1 MAKKTKTS
9 RNAKSVVSEV
19 NAKMGKN
26 VLHMAT
32 DPRYQVHRVPTGVL
46 AMERVTG
53 GGFVRGRHVEL
64 FGDESAGKSLVAYQT
79 MALAQERGEVCALI
93 DGEHV
98 FDDQW
103 FERLGGY
110 VDDLILF
117 QPDNAEEAIKV
128 LMLFAESSREV
139 NGVSVAC
146 IDSVASMLPKE
157 ELEKDVEEGDD
168 RVASRARM
176 MSRLLRR
183 VTAMNRNTLFL
194 WTNHVTDKIG
204 TYAGGWTT
212 PGGRALRFYATT
224 RIEMRKGERVKED
237 RMKAKAGKLV
247 KRPTVIGHWVQLRAE
262 KEKSGRPYLESSF
275 FFDAEKGHIDEEL
288 SIINLALEDSLI
300 ELNGTRYRYV
310 DTSDAEWS
318 GTKKQFKQLLADE
331 DDLRE
336 EIEWAIREY
345 TRELS
350 EGISGDTPGL

>member
-1 MAKKTKTS
+1 MARKTKLT
-9 RNAKSVVSEV
+9 RHVKSVISEV
-19 NAKMGKN
+19 NAKMGRA

-32 DPRYQVHRVPTGVL
+32 DPRYQVRRVPTGIL

-64 FGDESAGKSLVAYQT
+64 YGDESAGKSLVLYQT
-79 MALAQERGEVCALI
+79 IAMAQARGEICALL

-98 FDDQW
+98 FDEAW
-103 FERLGGY
+103 FTRLGGY
-110 VDDLILF
+110 PDDLILW

-128 LMLFAESSREV
+128 LMLFAESSRDMY
-139 NGVSVAC
+139 GVSVC
-146 IDSVASMLPKE
+146 GIDSVSSMLPKE
-157 ELEKDVEEGDD
+157 ELEKDAEEGDD
-168 RVASRARM
+168 RIGSRARM

-183 VTAMNRNTLFL
+183 VTTMNRNTLFL
-194 WTNHVTDKIG
+194 WTNHVSDKIG
-204 TYAGGWTT
+204 GYGGGWTT

-247 KRPTVIGHWVQLRAE
+247 KRPTVIGNWVQLRAE

-275 FFDAEKGHIDEEL
+275 FFDAERGGIDEEL
-288 SIINLALEDSLI
+288 SIINLALEDGLVQ
-300 ELNGTRYRYV
+300 LNGTKYLYV
-310 DTSDAEWS
+310 DTSDHEWW
-318 GTKKQFKQLLADE
+318 GTKKQFKQYLAEE

-350 EGISGDTPGL
+350 EGGSGDT